1 MIVYR
6 GSRTTRK
13 LSSLAIYSEDNDDIS
28 DLTTGLE
35 NTSEYGECSSSSVSD
50 KDTMDNVSESHLCDA
65 LSVDVCINFYFYLQS
80 DNNSDVDKPKDVQ
93 DKKKKTE
100 DVFNNNNN
108 LKNNNNNNNL
118 HSTALI
124 KDVIHKK
131 PVLQSREV
139 KTEMSDVMTARV
151 ATSIYTMS
159 TLTTSTTTTNEYTYD
174 DAIEDY
180 KSRVSRAVNPVQ
192 QPFSGTTPMA
202 AKLDVPKVDIW
213 KRRELFESQSDN
225 SNNSNNINNLS
236 GNSKVGGAG
245 GEITSIKDRISSLKS
260 NLVTQAAPMAPRKVE
275 LPTSTKLKDRLS
287 SLQSSVSVVSEVE
300 QQQNQRP
307 IVLQFRNV
315 QEVKSEFEQQNVM
328 KGIAP
333 AGLLIADDNES
344 LDTDREDSGIHT
356 TDVSCS
362 VSQADQFDEQ
372 QIDEFSIVEERVMK
386 LNAAA
391 KVMATKECNVVQPT
405 MAAAQIYEESIDMD
419 QIDDESSVSYSES
432 EGQSIV
438 EGKSCD
444 DNEHTN
450 TNINNISN
458 GNGNGNSNGNEVN
471 VMNEM
476 EEYEEN
482 VAPELTKNPPP
493 SPGVSTSIFEFIHCN
508 LLKSNTDDNLMII
521 EEHTYDSDTDLDNN
535 YVYEC
540 IKINKRN
547 GNDQHLKC
555 NGLEKSNSIDTALSL
570 CSSSEMESFM
580 EDNDTE
586 KLSITR

>member
-1 MIVYR
+1 MNFVLVFFCR

-50 KDTMDNVSESHLCDA
+50 KETMDNVSESHTINCKCILIQFIWFLC
-65 LSVDVCINFYFYLQS
+65 LCLQS

-93 DKKKKTE
+93 DKKKTE

-108 LKNNNNNNNL
+108 NNSHNNL

-131 PVLQSREV
+131 PVIMQSQEVVV
-139 KTEMSDVMTARV
+139 KTEISDVMTAKV
-151 ATSIYTMS
+151 ASSIYTMS
-159 TLTTSTTTTNEYTYD
+159 TSTTSTKSSTKTISNDYTYD

-180 KSRVSRAVNPVQ
+180 KSRVSRASNPVQ
-192 QPFSGTTPMA
+192 QPFSTNSMV
-202 AKLDVPKVDIW
+202 AKLDVPKVDLW
-213 KRRELFESQSDN
+213 KRRELFEIQSD
-225 SNNSNNINNLS
+225 SSTSINNSGNTKLS
-236 GNSKVGGAG
+236 

-260 NLVTQAAPMAPRKVE
+260 NLVTQTAPMAPRKVE
-275 LPTSTKLKDRLS
+275 LATTTKLKDRLS
-287 SLQSSVSVVSEVE
+287 SLQSSVNVE
-300 QQQNQRP
+300 EQKRP
-307 IVLQFRNV
+307 IEIQFRNV
-315 QEVKSEFEQQNVM
+315 QEVKNEFEQQQQQQQNVM
-328 KGIAP
+328 KAP
-333 AGLLIADDNES
+333 AGLMLADDTES

-372 QIDEFSIVEERVMK
+372 QIDEFQIVEERVLK

-391 KVMATKECNVVQPT
+391 AAKVSSVKECNIVQP
-405 MAAAQIYEESIDMD
+405 MAAQIYLAEESIDMD

-432 EGQSIV
+432 DGQESIV
-438 EGKSCD
+438 EGN
-444 DNEHTN
+444 NEHTN
-450 TNINNISN
+450 NNINNISN
-458 GNGNGNSNGNEVN
+458 GNGNDNGTKVNVEMNSN
-471 VMNEM
+471 
-476 EEYEEN
+476 EEYEN
-482 VAPELTKNPPP
+482 VAPPELTKNPPP

-508 LLKSNTDDNLMII
+508 LLKSNTNDNLMII
-521 EEHTYDSDTDLDNN
+521 DELNSYDCDTDLDNN

-580 EDNDTE
+580 EYNDTE
-586 KLSITR
+586 KMSIVR

>member
-1 MIVYR
+1 MC
-6 GSRTTRK
+6 
-13 LSSLAIYSEDNDDIS
+13 IYF
-28 DLTTGLE
+28 LL
-35 NTSEYGECSSSSVSD
+35 Y
-50 KDTMDNVSESHLCDA
+50 L
-65 LSVDVCINFYFYLQS
+65 YFQS

-93 DKKKKTE
+93 DKKKTE
-100 DVFNNNNN
+100 DVFNNNNT
-108 LKNNNNNNNL
+108 NNNNHNNL

-139 KTEMSDVMTARV
+139 SVVKTEISDVMTAKV
-151 ATSIYTMS
+151 ASSIYTMS
-159 TLTTSTTTTNEYTYD
+159 TTSTTTAKVTSNEYTYD

-192 QPFSGTTPMA
+192 QPFSTTSMA
-202 AKLDVPKVDIW
+202 AKLDVPKIDIW

-225 SNNSNNINNLS
+225 TNSNNNS
-236 GNSKVGGAG
+236 GNSKVG

-260 NLVTQAAPMAPRKVE
+260 NLVTQAAPITPRKVE

-287 SLQSSVSVVSEVE
+287 SLQSSVTVE
-300 QQQNQRP
+300 EKRP
-307 IVLQFRNV
+307 IEMQFRNV
-315 QEVKSEFEQQNVM
+315 QEVNNEFEQQNVM
-328 KGIAP
+328 KAP
-333 AGLLIADDNES
+333 AGLMLADDNES

-372 QIDEFSIVEERVMK
+372 QIDEFPIVEERVLK

-391 KVMATKECNVVQPT
+391 KVLATKECNVVQP
-405 MAAAQIYEESIDMD
+405 MVAAQIYEESIDME

-438 EGKSCD
+438 EGKCD

-458 GNGNGNSNGNEVN
+458 GNGNEVN
-471 VMNEM
+471 VMNTI
-476 EEYEEN
+476 EEYEDN

-493 SPGVSTSIFEFIHCN
+493 SPGVSSSIFEFIHCN

-521 EEHTYDSDTDLDNN
+521 EEHSYDSDTDLDNN

-547 GNDQHLKC
+547 GNDQHLKS

-586 KLSITR
+586 KMSITR